1 MKVDLPMFQFRLVK
15 TRWIAMGEKR
25 NPYIPTRPD
34 EYYGHLAVN
43 DELKL
48 VLVFRFSVIAN
59 WGTHLLSTRVWTV
72 QHRHG
77 VSHGCINMV
86 SLGKCGQ
93 LNPMRY

>member
-1 MKVDLPMFQFRLVK
+1 MKVDLLMFQFRLVK

-48 VLVFRFSVIAN
+48 LADLDI
-59 WGTHLLSTRVWTV
+59 
-72 QHRHG
+72 
-77 VSHGCINMV
+77 
-86 SLGKCGQ
+86 
-93 LNPMRY
+93 